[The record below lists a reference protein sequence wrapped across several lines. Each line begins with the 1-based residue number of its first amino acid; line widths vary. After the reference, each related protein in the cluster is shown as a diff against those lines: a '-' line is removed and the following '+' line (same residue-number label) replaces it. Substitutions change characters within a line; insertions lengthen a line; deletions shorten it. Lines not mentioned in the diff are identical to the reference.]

1 MCGGMFLVCF
11 FRVVRLGQR
20 KTHTLRVVRLGQRKH
35 TLRAGPAPWPV
46 RSAGAHRLRAS
57 ASRPVRPGGRGTPE
71 TRDASS
77 LVCILCESAAERNG
91 EESIDFY
98 TSSEETANTNSP
110 ETPRAGQTEPKGLA
124 PRPPYT
130 LDSTGLRV
138 GGGQEIF
145 RSGTAGPRSDLFIAR
160 TLSRSLSLNT
170 K

>member
-1 MCGGMFLVCF
+1 MCMSMCGGMFLVCF

-35 TLRAGPAPWPV
+35 ALRAGPV
-46 RSAGAHRLRAS
+46 RRGTRCARP
-57 ASRPVRPGGRGTPE
+57 RPVRPGGRGTPE

-98 TSSEETANTNSP
+98 TSKRGNTNSP

-160 TLSRSLSLNT
+160 TFSRSLSLNT